1 MKNKIIVH
9 FLSVEIFED
18 QRTEQRKAKM
28 TKSKNNPPLLFHFKK
43 VRDQVLDMKGL
54 FQQLFS
60 SAKAKGEQRSL
71 H

>member
-1 MKNKIIVH
+1 
-9 FLSVEIFED
+9 
-18 QRTEQRKAKM
+18 M